1 MWWLDVAEEARVLD
15 ISVACSASGYFC
27 HDFSW
32 SIVQILK
39 FKSSVSCI
47 TVGCISDA
55 ARFTLRE

>member
-27 HDFSW
+27 HDFSC
-32 SIVQILK
+32 VKILK